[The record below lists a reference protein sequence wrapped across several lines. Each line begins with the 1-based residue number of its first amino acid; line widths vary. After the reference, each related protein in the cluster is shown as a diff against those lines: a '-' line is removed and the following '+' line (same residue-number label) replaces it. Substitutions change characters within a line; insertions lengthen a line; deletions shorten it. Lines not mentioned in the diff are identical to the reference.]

1 MAKIFY
7 FDVETTG
14 LDPQKNDIIQLAY
27 QIVIDD
33 KVVEGDSIFMQ
44 PFDFSTIEQE
54 ALDVHGFTIEKIK
67 TFQKPHLAYKLILD
81 ILGKYIDKYDRSDKF
96 QPAGYNTRFDLDFLK
111 QFFVKN
117 NDKYFG
123 SWFNYRAIDPLAILY
138 FMEGMGKINLPNY
151 KLETVCSHFKV
162 EIDAHDALSDIK
174 ATKHLVEILRLQMK
188 E

>member
-1 MAKIFY
+1 MKIFY
-7 FDVETTG
+7 FDIETTG
-14 LDPQKNDIIQLAY
+14 LDPKKHDIVQLAY

-33 KVVEGDSIFMQ
+33 KVVEGDNIFMQ

-54 ALDVHGFTIEKIK
+54 ALDVHGITIKKIK
-67 TFQKPHLAYKLILD
+67 TFQEPQSAYKLILD
-81 ILGKYIDKYDRSDKF
+81 ILDEHIDKYDRSDKF
-96 QPAGYNTRFDLDFLK
+96 QPAGYNIRFDLDFLK

-138 FMEGMGKINLPNY
+138 FMEGMGKIKLPNY
-151 KLETVCSHFKV
+151 KLETVCEHFGI
-162 EIDAHDALSDIK
+162 EIDAHDALGDIT
-174 ATKHLVEILRLQMK
+174 ATKQLVEHLRLQIK